1 MRHTLDSIVSQL
13 DDSFEVVVVDN
24 FSTDG
29 TQEILREYSER
40 HGIRLTVSKCT
51 RGKGRQLAFE
61 RSSGATIISNVE
73 LDNPLKP
80 NLVKLLESYHRSC
93 EGSLLLALSPTV
105 RNAWGPAGVS
115 IIPRI
120 LVERLGGWRD
130 IQIYEDTD
138 LYARAAQM
146 GLYRWGWF
154 DILETADDRS
164 DWPWLKRVRYRYAMY
179 RDWLRL
185 GGKPKFGGKS
195 LRGDA
200 ARILAEIDSQFRKK
214 YHNEFL
220 EQYNSMDS
228 RYTVELN

>member
-1 MRHTLDSIVSQL
+1 
-13 DDSFEVVVVDN
+13 
-24 FSTDG
+24 
-29 TQEILREYSER
+29 
-40 HGIRLTVSKCT
+40 
-51 RGKGRQLAFE
+51 
-61 RSSGATIISNVE
+61 
-73 LDNPLKP
+73 
-80 NLVKLLESYHRSC
+80 
-93 EGSLLLALSPTV
+93 LLALSPTV

-220 EQYNSMDS
+220 E
-228 RYTVELN
+228 